1 MPPEDLPGLSDLCA
15 EVAAAAR
22 ALAAAGLV
30 LGASGNLSARHG
42 DHVAVTPTGARLA
55 RVQADEITV
64 VDLDGGVVG
73 GSGLAPTSEIDLHL
87 GAYRRF
93 GSGAVIHTHSPQA
106 TALACVLEEVPCI
119 HYGML
124 ALGGDI
130 RVAPYRTFG
139 TPELA
144 EVTLAALEG
153 KAAALMASHGAIVLG
168 ADIAQ
173 ACEQAELLEW
183 ACGLYVTATRVGTP
197 HVLDAAER
205 SAVVAAVTAR
215 RYGAMRPAQGSPA

>member
-1 MPPEDLPGLSDLCA
+1 MSSEDLPALDDLCA
-15 EVAAAAR
+15 DVAR
-22 ALAAAGLV
+22 ASRELAAAGLV
-30 LGASGNLSARHG
+30 LGAAGNLSARRG
-42 DHVAVTPTGARLA
+42 DQVAVTPTGARLA
-55 RVQADEITV
+55 RVEAAEITV
-64 VDLDGGVVG
+64 VDLDGSVIG

-93 GSGAVIHTHSPQA
+93 GSGAVIHTHSPHA

-130 RVAPYRTFG
+130 PVAPYRTFG

-168 ADIAQ
+168 NDIAH

-183 ACGLYVTATRVGTP
+183 ACELYVNATRVGTP
-197 HVLDAAER
+197 HVMDGAER
-205 SAVVAAVTAR
+205 AAVFAAVAAR
-215 RYGAMRPAQGSPA
+215 RDGPVRLAEEPAA